1 MLPTAV
7 ASAVTLA
14 KRKDVSVNIYVGN
27 LPFRMTEEDLREAFE
42 EFGRVNKATIV
53 KDKVSGQSKGFGF
66 VEMPDK
72 SEAEAA
78 IQRLDGSSL
87 KGRSIK
93 VNEARPR
100 DNDRPPKYTKP
111 YSR

>member
-1 MLPTAV
+1 
-7 ASAVTLA
+7 
-14 KRKDVSVNIYVGN
+14 
-27 LPFRMTEEDLREAFE
+27 MTEEDLREAFE

-53 KDKVSGQSKGFGF
+53 TDKVSGQSKGFGF

-72 SEAEAA
+72 SEAESA
-78 IQRLDGSSL
+78 IQQLDGSSL

-100 DNDRPPKYTKP
+100 DNDRALRYPKP
-111 YSR
+111 